1 MRKNKL
7 VWEPTA
13 ISIYLASSLL
23 SVSSAATMQN
33 ESRYYN
39 KLLDNDSSAELKS
52 NSEAENI
59 SFNV

>member
-7 VWEPTA
+7 VWKTTA

-52 NSEAENI
+52 NREAENI

>member
-1 MRKNKL
+1 MNKNIL

-52 NSEAENI
+52 NREAENI

>member
-7 VWEPTA
+7 VWKPTA

-52 NSEAENI
+52 NREAENI

>member
-7 VWEPTA
+7 VWKPIA

-33 ESRYYN
+33 ESLYYN

-52 NSEAENI
+52 NREAENI

>member
-1 MRKNKL
+1 MNKNIL
-7 VWEPTA
+7 VWELTA

-23 SVSSAATMQN
+23 SVSSVATMQN

-39 KLLDNDSSAELKS
+39 MLLDDDSSAELKS
-52 NSEAENI
+52 NREAENI

>member
-7 VWEPTA
+7 VREPTA

-23 SVSSAATMQN
+23 SVSSVATMQN
-33 ESRYYN
+33 ESCYYN
-39 KLLDNDSSAELKS
+39 MLLDDDSSAELKS
-52 NSEAENI
+52 NREAENI

>member
-1 MRKNKL
+1 MNKNIL
-7 VWEPTA
+7 VWGPTA

-52 NSEAENI
+52 NREAENI

>member
-39 KLLDNDSSAELKS
+39 KLLDDDSSAELKVT
-52 NSEAENI
+52 EKQKT
-59 SFNV
+59 

>member
-7 VWEPTA
+7 VWKPTA

-23 SVSSAATMQN
+23 SVSIAATMQN

-52 NSEAENI
+52 NREAENI

>member
-7 VWEPTA
+7 VWKPTA

-23 SVSSAATMQN
+23 SVSSVATMQN

-52 NSEAENI
+52 NREAENI

>member
-23 SVSSAATMQN
+23 SVSSVATMQN

-52 NSEAENI
+52 NREAENI